1 MVNKSIGDSPF
12 TIHNSQFTIHN
23 SQLTTMLNKIINFA
37 LNNRLLIVVAS
48 VLLIV
53 FGSYVASKMEVDVF
67 PDLTA
72 PTVVVLTEAHG
83 MAPEE
88 VEKLVTFP
96 IETSV
101 NGATNVRRVRSSS
114 SAGISIVWVEFEWNT
129 DIFKAR
135 QIVNEKIIAVGANLP
150 VGVGNPTMAP
160 QSSIMGEIML
170 IGLTADSTSQMD
182 LRTIADWTIRPRLLA
197 TGGVAQV
204 VIIGGEYKQ
213 YQILA
218 SPQKMDF
225 YTISLTELLKA
236 SEEANGNSSGG
247 FINEYG
253 NEYII
258 KGIGRTNSVNE
269 IGKSVIKLVNGNPVK
284 IEDVAEIKI
293 GAAPKIGDGSLKGE
307 PAVIM
312 TVMKQPATNTLEL
325 TDKIDEAI
333 IDMQSNLPKDV
344 HINTKIFRQA
354 DFINASISNIQKVL
368 LEGTAFVIIILFLFL
383 MNWRA
388 TVISLVAIP
397 ISLIVAIL
405 TLKWLGFTIN
415 TMSLGG
421 MAIAIGDLVDD
432 AIIDVENVFK
442 RLKENAKKP
451 LEKQVNKLKVIFDAS
466 FEIRTSIIN
475 ATFIII
481 VAFVPLFFLSGME
494 GKLLAPLGIAFIVA
508 LFASLIV
515 SITLTPV
522 LCSYLLTNDKMLQ
535 KQHKESWL
543 VERLQKIYIRLLEKV
558 MRWKKIMITG
568 CVVLFVLALLAFS
581 QLGRSFLPE
590 FNEGSLV
597 ISAVSLPGIS
607 LEESNKIGTDI
618 EKALLTVPE
627 IKITTRRT
635 GRAELDEHA
644 QGVNASEIDA
654 PFTLDD
660 RNRAD
665 FMAEVRKKLAG
676 ISGAN
681 ITIGQPIGHRIDHM
695 LSGTRAN
702 IAIKIFGDDLN
713 KLFSLSNLIKNEIQN
728 IDGLV
733 DLSVE
738 QQVEIPQ
745 IQIKAKRDLLNHY
758 GISIGAF
765 NEFVDA
771 AIAGEK
777 VSDIYEGA
785 KTFDLVVRFDE
796 ENRTKIENIRNTLI
810 DVGNGELSIV
820 NGQTATNNSLPI
832 AIATQK
838 KIPLHYVADV
848 ISTSGP
854 NTINRENVERKTVVS
869 ANVVGRDQKSVVEDI
884 QQIIN
889 EKIKFP
895 EGYHIEYGGQFEA
908 EAEASK
914 ILVATSLL
922 SLLVIF
928 LLLFQEFKNVKISG
942 IILLNLPLALIGG
955 VFSIYFTSGILSIPA
970 IIGFITLF
978 GVATRNGI
986 LLVSHYKTLQ
996 EDGLDLYDTVI
1007 QGSKDR
1013 LSPILMTALTA
1024 GLALIPLAIAGD
1036 LPGNEIQS
1044 PMAKV
1049 ILGGLLTSTL
1059 LNIFIVPVV
1068 YFLSNSKSET
1078 I

>member
-1 MVNKSIGDSPF
+1 
-12 TIHNSQFTIHN
+12 
-23 SQLTTMLNKIINFA
+23 MLNKIIKFS
-37 LNNRLLIVVAS
+37 LHNRFFVVIAS
-48 VLLIV
+48 VLLLI
-53 FGSYVASKMEVDVF
+53 FGSVVASKMEVDVF

-114 SAGISIVWVEFEWNT
+114 SAGISIVWVEFEWDT
-129 DIFKAR
+129 DIYKAR
-135 QIVNEKIIAVGANLP
+135 QIVNEKITAVAEKLP
-150 VGVGNPTMAP
+150 QGVGNPTMGP

-170 IGLTADSTSQMD
+170 VSVTADETSQID

-197 TGGVAQV
+197 TGGVSQV
-204 VIIGGEYKQ
+204 IVIGGEYKQ

-218 SPQKMDF
+218 SPQKMN
-225 YTISLTELLKA
+225 YYNVSLNELLKA

-247 FINEYG
+247 FMNEYN
-253 NEYII
+253 NEYIV
-258 KGIGRTNSVNE
+258 KGIGRTSDIKE
-269 IGKSVIKLVNGNPVK
+269 IGKSVIKTVNGNTIK

-293 GAAPKIGDGSLKGE
+293 GSSLKIGDGSLKGQ

-312 TVMKQPATNTLEL
+312 TVMKQPSTNTLEL
-325 TDKIDEAI
+325 TETIDASI
-333 IDMQSNLPKDV
+333 ADIQKNLPKDV

-354 DFINASISNIQKVL
+354 DFINASISNIQKTL

-388 TVISLVAIP
+388 TFISLLAIP

-442 RLKENAKKP
+442 RLKENALKTKA
-451 LEKQVNKLKVIFDAS
+451 EQKDKLTVIFDGS
-466 FEIRTSIIN
+466 FEIRSSVIN

-481 VAFVPLFFLSGME
+481 VAFLPLFFLSGME

-522 LCSYLLTNDKMLQ
+522 LASYLLTNDKMLL

-543 VERLQKIYIRLLEKV
+543 VERLQKIYSNALNKV
-558 MRWKKIMITG
+558 MEMKKAVLIIAG
-568 CVVLFVLALLAFS
+568 GLFLVSLFVMS

-607 LEESNKIGTDI
+607 LEESNKIGTQV
-618 EKALLTVPE
+618 EKALLSVPE

-644 QGVNASEIDA
+644 QGVNAAEIDA
-654 PFTLDD
+654 PFTLEE
-660 RNRAD
+660 RSREE
-665 FMAEVRKKLAG
+665 FMADVREKLAG
-676 ISGAN
+676 VTGAN

-702 IAIKIFGDDLN
+702 IAIKIFGTDLN
-713 KLFSLSNLIKNEIQN
+713 KLFTLSNEIKAKIQN
-728 IDGLV
+728 VEGLV

-745 IQIKAKRDLLNHY
+745 IQIKAKRDVLNQY
-758 GISIGAF
+758 GITIGQF
-765 NEFVDA
+765 NEFVDVA
-771 AIAGEK
+771 FAGEK
-777 VSDIYEGA
+777 VSEIYEGN
-785 KTFDLVVRFDE
+785 KTFDLILRFDDA
-796 ENRTKIENIRNTLI
+796 NKGKIENIKNAMI
-810 DVGNGELSIV
+810 DTHDG
-820 NGQTATNNSLPI
+820 
-832 AIATQK
+832 K
-838 KIPLHYVADV
+838 KIPLYYVADV
-848 ISTSGP
+848 VSTSGP
-854 NTINRENVERKTVVS
+854 NTINRENVQRKTVVS
-869 ANVVGRDQKSVVEDI
+869 ANVSGRDQKSVVADI
-884 QQIIN
+884 QKIID
-889 EKIKFP
+889 EQVKLP
-895 EGYHIEYGGQFEA
+895 EEYHIEYGGQFEA

-914 ILVATSLL
+914 TLILTSLI

-928 LLLFQEFKNVKISG
+928 LILYQEFKKVKTAS

-986 LLVSHYKTLQ
+986 LLVSHYETL
-996 EDGLDLYDTVI
+996 EKEGLSLYETVI

-1024 GLALIPLAIAGD
+1024 GLALIPLAIASD

-1068 YFLSNSKSET
+1068 YYLSNRKKVTNEK
-1078 I
+1078 

>member
-1 MVNKSIGDSPF
+1 
-12 TIHNSQFTIHN
+12 
-23 SQLTTMLNKIINFA
+23 MLNRIINFS
-37 LNNRLLIVVAS
+37 LTNRLLVIVAS

-53 FGSYVASKMEVDVF
+53 FGSYVATQMEVDVF

-135 QIVNEKIIAVGANLP
+135 QIVNEKIIAVAEKLP
-150 VGVGNPTMAP
+150 QGVGNPTMAP

-170 IGLTADSTSQMD
+170 ISLTADSTSQMD
-182 LRTIADWTIRPRLLA
+182 LRTISDWTIRPRLLA

-204 VIIGGEYKQ
+204 VVIGGEYKQ

-218 SPQKMDF
+218 SPQKMN
-225 YTISLTELLKA
+225 YYHVSLSELLKA
-236 SEEANGNSSGG
+236 SEQANGNSSGG
-247 FINEYG
+247 FISEYN
-253 NEYII
+253 NEYIV
-258 KGIGRTNSVNE
+258 KGIGRTSEVDE
-269 IGKSVIKLVNGNPVK
+269 LGKSVIKTVSGNIVK

-293 GAAPKIGDGSLKGE
+293 GAAQKIGDGSLKGN

-325 TDKIDEAI
+325 TTKIDAAI
-333 IDMQSNLPKDV
+333 ADMQSNLPKDI

-354 DFINASISNIQKVL
+354 DFINASISNINKTL
-368 LEGTAFVIIILFLFL
+368 LEGSVFVIIILFLFL

-388 TVISLVAIP
+388 TIISLLAIP
-397 ISLIVAIL
+397 ISLIVAIF

-421 MAIAIGDLVDD
+421 MAIAIGALVDD

-442 RLKENAKKP
+442 RLKQNAVKP
-451 LEKQVNKLKVIFDAS
+451 IAERTDKLKVIFDAS
-466 FEIRTSIIN
+466 VEIRTSIIN

-494 GKLLAPLGIAFIVA
+494 GKLLAPLGIAFIVS

-522 LCSYLLTNDKMLQ
+522 LGSYLLANEKMLQ
-535 KQHKESWL
+535 KQHGESWL
-543 VERLQKIYIRLLEKV
+543 VQRLQKYYASTLIKV
-558 MRWKKIMITG
+558 MRWKKSVIA
-568 CVVLFVLALLAFS
+568 FSALLLIGALIVMS

-607 LEESNKIGTDI
+607 LEESNKIGTAV
-618 EKALLTVPE
+618 EKALLSVPE

-644 QGVNASEIDA
+644 QGVNAAEIDA
-654 PFTLDD
+654 PFILNE
-660 RNRAD
+660 RSREE
-665 FMAEVRKKLAG
+665 FLEEVREKLKG
-676 ISGAN
+676 VTGAN
-681 ITIGQPIGHRIDHM
+681 ITIGQPISHRIDHM

-702 IAIKIFGDDLN
+702 IAIKIFGSDLN
-713 KLFSLSNLIKNEIQN
+713 KLFTLSNQIKNEIQN
-728 IDGLV
+728 VEGLV

-745 IQIKAKRDLLNHY
+745 VQIKAKRDILNYY
-758 GISIGAF
+758 GITIGEF
-765 NEFVDA
+765 NEFVDVA
-771 AIAGEK
+771 FAGEK
-777 VSDIYEGA
+777 VSEIYEGA
-785 KTFDLVVRFDE
+785 KTFDLILRFDDA
-796 ENRTKIENIRNTLI
+796 NKGKMENIRNAMI
-810 DVGNGELSIV
+810 DTHD
-820 NGQTATNNSLPI
+820 GQ
-832 AIATQK
+832 

-848 ISTSGP
+848 ISTTGP
-854 NTINRENVERKTVVS
+854 NTINRENVQRKTVVS
-869 ANVVGRDQKSVVEDI
+869 ANVAGRDQKSVVQDI
-884 QQIIN
+884 QKIITD
-889 EKIKFP
+889 KIKLP
-895 EGYHIEYGGQFEA
+895 EGYHLEYAGQFEA

-914 ILVATSLL
+914 TLLITSLL

-928 LLLFQEFKNVKISG
+928 LLLFQEFKNVKIAS

-955 VFSIYFTSGILSIPA
+955 VFSIYFTSGIMSIPS

-986 LLVSHYKTLQ
+986 LLVSHYKTLK
-996 EDGLDLYDTVI
+996 EEGLNLYDTII

-1068 YFLSNSKSET
+1068 YYLSNTKTELK
-1078 I
+1078 

>member
-1 MVNKSIGDSPF
+1 
-12 TIHNSQFTIHN
+12 
-23 SQLTTMLNKIINFA
+23 MLNKIIKFS
-37 LNNRLLIVVAS
+37 LHNRFFVVIASILLLI
-48 VLLIV
+48 
-53 FGSYVASKMEVDVF
+53 FGSVVASKMEVDVF

-72 PTVVVLTEAHG
+72 PTVVILTEAHG

-96 IETSV
+96 LETSV

-114 SAGISIVWVEFEWNT
+114 SAGISIVWVEFEWDT
-129 DIFKAR
+129 DIFRAR
-135 QIVNEKIIAVGANLP
+135 QIVNEKIIAVSEKLP
-150 VGVGNPTMAP
+150 QGVGNPTMAP
-160 QSSIMGEIML
+160 QSSIMGEIMYVSL
-170 IGLTADSTSQMD
+170 SADSTSQIE

-197 TGGVAQV
+197 IGGVAQV
-204 VIIGGEYKQ
+204 TVIGGEYKQ

-218 SPQKMDF
+218 SSQKMS
-225 YTISLTELLKA
+225 YYNVSLNELLKA
-236 SEEANGNSSGG
+236 SEDSNGNSSGG
-247 FINEYG
+247 FLNEYH
-253 NEYII
+253 NEYIV
-258 KGIGRTNSVNE
+258 KGIGRTNDIKE
-269 IGKSVIKLVNGNPVK
+269 IGKSIIKIQNGNPIK

-293 GAAPKIGDGSLKGE
+293 GAAPKIGDASNNGK
-307 PAVIM
+307 PAIVLAIA
-312 TVMKQPATNTLEL
+312 KQPGINTLEL
-325 TDKIDEAI
+325 TEKIDASI
-333 IDMQSNLPKDV
+333 ADIQKNIPSDV
-344 HINTKIFRQA
+344 KVNTKIFRQA
-354 DFINASISNIQKVL
+354 DFINASISNIKKTL

-388 TVISLVAIP
+388 TFISLLAIP

-442 RLKENAKKP
+442 RLKENALKP
-451 LEKQVNKLKVIFDAS
+451 KTEQKDKITVIFDGS
-466 FEIRTSIIN
+466 FEIRSSVIN

-481 VAFVPLFFLSGME
+481 VAFLPLFFLSGME

-522 LCSYLLTNDKMLQ
+522 LASYLLTSDKMLL

-543 VERLQKIYIRLLEKV
+543 VEHLQKGYSNALQRV
-558 MRWKKIMITG
+558 MKMKKAVLISAG
-568 CVVLFVLALLAFS
+568 VLFLVALLVMS

-597 ISAVSLPGIS
+597 VSAVSLPGIS
-607 LEESNKIGTDI
+607 LEESNKIGTQV
-618 EKALLTVPE
+618 ERALLSVPE

-644 QGVNASEIDA
+644 QGVNSSEVEA
-654 PFTLDD
+654 PFVLEERD
-660 RNRAD
+660 RVK
-665 FMAEVRKKLAG
+665 FMADVRKKLAG
-676 ISGAN
+676 VTGAN

-702 IAIKIFGDDLN
+702 IAIKIFGSDLN
-713 KLFSLSNLIKNEIQN
+713 KLFTLSNEIKTKIQN
-728 IDGLV
+728 VEGLV

-745 IQIKAKRDLLNHY
+745 IQIKAKRDILNHY
-758 GISIGAF
+758 GITIGQF
-765 NEFVDA
+765 NEFVDVA
-771 AIAGEK
+771 FAGEK
-777 VSDIYEGA
+777 VSEIYEGN
-785 KTFDLVVRFDE
+785 KTFDLILRFDDA
-796 ENRTKIENIRNTLI
+796 NRGKMEHIKNAMI
-810 DVGNGELSIV
+810 DTHVG
-820 NGQTATNNSLPI
+820 
-832 AIATQK
+832 K
-838 KIPLHYVADV
+838 KIPLYYVADIV
-848 ISTSGP
+848 STSGP
-854 NTINRENVERKTVVS
+854 NTINRENVQRKTVVS
-869 ANVVGRDQKSVVEDI
+869 ANVSGRDQKSVVADI
-884 QQIIN
+884 QKIIN
-889 EKIKFP
+889 NEVQLP
-895 EGYHIEYGGQFEA
+895 EEYHIEYGGQFEA

-914 ILVATSLL
+914 TLVLTSFISLL
-922 SLLVIF
+922 AIF
-928 LLLFQEFKNVKISG
+928 LILYQEFKKVKTAS

-986 LLVSHYKTLQ
+986 LLVSHYETL
-996 EDGLDLYDTVI
+996 EKEGLALYETVI

-1024 GLALIPLAIAGD
+1024 GLALIPLAIASD
-1036 LPGNEIQS
+1036 MPGNEIQS

-1049 ILGGLLTSTL
+1049 ILGGLFTSTL

-1068 YFLSNSKSET
+1068 YYLSNRKKATNE

>member
-1 MVNKSIGDSPF
+1 
-12 TIHNSQFTIHN
+12 
-23 SQLTTMLNKIINFA
+23 MLNKIIKFS
-37 LNNRLLIVVAS
+37 LHNRFFVVIAS
-48 VLLIV
+48 VLLLL
-53 FGSYVASKMEVDVF
+53 FGGIVASNMEVDVF

-72 PTVVVLTEAHG
+72 PTVVILTEAHG

-96 IETSV
+96 LETSV

-114 SAGISIVWVEFEWNT
+114 SAGISIVWVEFEWDT
-129 DIFKAR
+129 DIYKAR
-135 QIVNEKIIAVGANLP
+135 QIVNEKITAVSEKLP
-150 VGVGNPTMAP
+150 QGVGKPTMGP

-170 IGLTADSTSQMD
+170 VSVTADSTSLLD

-197 TGGVAQV
+197 TGGVSQV
-204 VIIGGEYKQ
+204 VVIGGEYKQ

-218 SPQKMDF
+218 SPQKMS
-225 YTISLTELLKA
+225 YYNISLSELLKA
-236 SEEANGNSSGG
+236 SQESNGNSSGG
-247 FINEYG
+247 FMNEYN
-253 NEYII
+253 NEYIV
-258 KGIGRTNSVNE
+258 KGIGRTNDIE
-269 IGKSVIKLVNGNPVK
+269 AIGKSVVKMHNGNPIK
-284 IEDVAEIKI
+284 IEDVAEVKI
-293 GAAPKIGDGSLKGE
+293 GASLKIGDGSFKGQ

-325 TDKIDEAI
+325 TETIDIAI
-333 IDMQSNLPKDV
+333 ADIQKNLPKDV
-344 HINTKIFRQA
+344 HVNTKIFRQA
-354 DFINASISNIQKVL
+354 DFINASISNIQKTL

-388 TVISLVAIP
+388 TFISLLAIP

-405 TLKWLGFTIN
+405 TLKLLGYTIN

-442 RLKENAKKP
+442 RLKENAIKP
-451 LEKQVNKLKVIFDAS
+451 KAEQKDKLTVIFDGS
-466 FEIRTSIIN
+466 FEIRSSVIN

-481 VAFVPLFFLSGME
+481 VAFLPLFFLSGME

-515 SITLTPV
+515 SLTLTPV
-522 LCSYLLTNDKMLQ
+522 LASYLLTNDKMLL

-543 VERLQKIYIRLLEKV
+543 VERLQKLYSKTLHQV
-558 MRWKKIMITG
+558 MTFKKI
-568 CVVLFVLALLAFS
+568 VLFAAGGLFLLSLVIMS
-581 QLGRSFLPE
+581 QFGRSFLPE

-607 LEESNKIGTDI
+607 LEESNKIGTQV
-618 EKALLTVPE
+618 EKALLSVPE

-644 QGVNASEIDA
+644 QGVNAAEIDA
-654 PFTLDD
+654 PFVLEERD
-660 RNRAD
+660 REE
-665 FMAEVRKKLAG
+665 FMTDVREKLAG
-676 ISGAN
+676 VTGAN

-702 IAIKIFGDDLN
+702 IAIKIFGNDLN
-713 KLFSLSNLIKNEIQN
+713 KLFNLSNDIKREIQN
-728 IDGLV
+728 VEGLV

-745 IQIKAKRDLLNHY
+745 IQIKAKRVILNQY
-758 GISIGAF
+758 GITIGQF
-765 NEFVDA
+765 NEFVDVA
-771 AIAGEK
+771 FAGEK
-777 VSDIYEGA
+777 VSEIYENN
-785 KTFDLVVRFDE
+785 KTFDLILRFDDA
-796 ENRTKIENIRNTLI
+796 NKGKIEHIKNAMI
-810 DVGNGELSIV
+810 DTYDG
-820 NGQTATNNSLPI
+820 
-832 AIATQK
+832 K
-838 KIPLHYVADV
+838 KVPLYYVADIV
-848 ISTSGP
+848 STSGP
-854 NTINRENVERKTVVS
+854 NTINRENVQRKTVVS
-869 ANVVGRDQKSVVEDI
+869 ANVSGRDQKSVVADI
-884 QQIIN
+884 QKIIN
-889 EKIKFP
+889 EKVKLP
-895 EGYHIEYGGQFEA
+895 EDYHIEYGGQFEA

-914 ILVATSLL
+914 TLLLTSFI

-928 LLLFQEFKNVKISG
+928 LILYQEFKKVKTAS

-955 VFSIYFTSGILSIPA
+955 VFSIYFTSNILSIPA

-986 LLVSHYKTLQ
+986 LLVSHYEALEQEGLTLY
-996 EDGLDLYDTVI
+996 ETVI

-1024 GLALIPLAIAGD
+1024 GLALIPLAIASD

-1068 YFLSNSKSET
+1068 YYLSNRKKERNEL
-1078 I
+1078 

>member
-1 MVNKSIGDSPF
+1 
-12 TIHNSQFTIHN
+12 
-23 SQLTTMLNKIINFA
+23 MLNRLIKLSLQNRFLVIIAAA
-37 LNNRLLIVVAS
+37 LLLI
-48 VLLIV
+48 
-53 FGSYVASKMEVDVF
+53 FGSITATNMEVDVF

-72 PTVVVLTEAHG
+72 PTVVILTEAHG

-96 IETSV
+96 LETSV

-114 SAGISIVWVEFEWNT
+114 SAGISIVWVEFEWDT

-135 QIVNEKIIAVGANLP
+135 QIVNEKISAVSEKLP
-150 VGVGNPTMAP
+150 QGVGVPTMGP

-170 IGLTADSTSQMD
+170 ISLTADSTSQLD
-182 LRTIADWTIRPRLLA
+182 LRAMADWTLRPRLLA
-197 TGGVAQV
+197 TGGVSQV
-204 VIIGGEYKQ
+204 VVIGGEYKQ

-218 SPQKMDF
+218 SPQKMRN
-225 YTISLTELLKA
+225 YNVSLTELLTA
-236 SEEANGNSSGG
+236 CEEANGNSSGG
-247 FINEYG
+247 FMNEYS
-253 NEYII
+253 NEYIV
-258 KGIGRTNSVNE
+258 KGIGRTADINE
-269 IGKSVIKLVNGNPVK
+269 LKKSLIKKVDGNPVK
-284 IEDVAEIKI
+284 IEDVAEVTI

-312 TVMKQPATNTLEL
+312 TVMKQPATNTLAL
-325 TDKIDEAI
+325 TDKIDHALDEI
-333 IDMQSNLPKDV
+333 KKTLPVDV

-354 DFINASISNIQKVL
+354 DFINASVNNIQKTL
-368 LEGTAFVIIILFLFL
+368 IEGTIFVVIILFLFL

-388 TVISLVAIP
+388 TFISLLAIP
-397 ISLIVAIL
+397 VSLIVAIL

-442 RLKENAKKP
+442 RLKENARLPKD
-451 LEKQVNKLKVIFDAS
+451 EQRDKLIVIFDGS
-466 FEIRTSIIN
+466 FEIRSSIIN

-481 VAFVPLFFLSGME
+481 VAFLPLFFLTGME
-494 GKLLAPLGIAFIVA
+494 GKLLAPLGIAFIVS

-515 SITLTPV
+515 SLTLTPV
-522 LCSYLLTNDKMLQ
+522 LASFLLTKESMLL
-535 KQHKESWL
+535 KQNKESWL
-543 VERLQKIYIRLLEKV
+543 VENLNRIYQKALTTAMQFRKTVLI
-558 MRWKKIMITG
+558 G
-568 CVVLFVLALLAFS
+568 AGALFVISLFYFT

-597 ISAVSLPGIS
+597 VSAVSLPGIS
-607 LEESNKIGTDI
+607 LEESNKIGSRV
-618 EKALLTVPE
+618 EMALLDVPE
-627 IKITTRRT
+627 ISITTRRT

-644 QGVNASEIDA
+644 QGVNAAEIDA
-654 PFTLDD
+654 PFVLTD
-660 RNRAD
+660 RSREE
-665 FMAEVRKKLAG
+665 FMADVREKLANV
-676 ISGAN
+676 SGAN

-702 IAIKIFGDDLN
+702 IAIKLYGLDLN
-713 KLFSLSNLIKNEIQN
+713 KMFTLSNEVKAAIEG

-733 DLSVE
+733 DINVE

-745 IQIKAKRDLLNHY
+745 IQIKAKRDLLNQY
-758 GISIGAF
+758 GITIGKF
-765 NEFVDA
+765 NQFVDVA
-771 AIAGEK
+771 FAGEK
-777 VSDIYEGA
+777 VSEVYEGN
-785 KTFDLVVRFDE
+785 KTFDLILKFDDS
-796 ENRTKIENIRNTLI
+796 NRGKIEHIRNALI
-810 DVGNGELSIV
+810 DTDE
-820 NGQTATNNSLPI
+820 GQ
-832 AIATQK
+832 
-838 KIPLHYVADV
+838 KIPLHYVADIV
-848 ISTSGP
+848 STSGP
-854 NTINRENVERKTVVS
+854 NTINRENVQRKTVV
-869 ANVVGRDQKSVVEDI
+869 AVNVVGRDQKSAVEEI
-884 QQIIN
+884 KAAIN
-889 EKIKFP
+889 ANIDLP
-895 EGYHIEYGGQFEA
+895 EDYHIEYGGQFEA

-914 ILVATSLL
+914 TLIATSLI

-928 LLLFQEFKNVKISG
+928 LILFHEFKKAKTAAT
-942 IILLNLPLALIGG
+942 ILINLPLALIGG
-955 VFSIYFTSGILSIPA
+955 VFSLTFSSGILSIPA

-986 LLVSHYKTLQ
+986 LLVSHYETLKA
-996 EDGLDLYDTVI
+996 EGYTLYDSII

-1024 GLALIPLAIAGD
+1024 GLALIPLALASD

-1059 LNIFIVPVV
+1059 LNIFVVPVV
-1068 YFLSNSKSET
+1068 FYLTNIKKEL

>member
-1 MVNKSIGDSPF
+1 
-12 TIHNSQFTIHN
+12 
-23 SQLTTMLNKIINFA
+23 MLVI
-37 LNNRLLIVVAS
+37 VAS

-53 FGSYVASKMEVDVF
+53 FGSYVASQMEVDVF

-96 IETSV
+96 LETAV

-114 SAGISIVWVEFEWNT
+114 SAGISIVWIEFEWNT

-135 QIVNEKIIAVGANLP
+135 QIVNEKIIAVAERLP
-150 VGVGNPTMAP
+150 TSVGNPTMAP
-160 QSSIMGEIML
+160 QASIMGEIML
-170 IGLTADSTSQMD
+170 ISLTADSTSVMD
-182 LRTIADWTIRPRLLA
+182 LRTLADWSLRPRLLA

-204 VIIGGEYKQ
+204 VVIGGEYKQ

-218 SPQKMDF
+218 SPQKMAAF
-225 YTISLTELLKA
+225 GVSLSELLKA
-236 SEEANGNSSGG
+236 CGEINGNSSGG
-247 FINEYG
+247 FMSEFG
-253 NEYII
+253 NEYIVR
-258 KGIGRTNSVNE
+258 GMGRTSDVAE
-269 IGKSVIKLVNGNPVK
+269 LGKSVIKTTAAGVVK
-284 IEDVAEIKI
+284 IEDVATLKI
-293 GAAPKIGDGSLKGE
+293 AAAPKIGDGSLRGE

-312 TVMKQPATNTLEL
+312 TVMKQPATNSLVL
-325 TDKIDEAI
+325 TQKIDEAI
-333 IDMQSNLPKDV
+333 LELQKTIPADV
-344 HINTKIFRQA
+344 QINTRIFRQA
-354 DFINASISNIQKVL
+354 DFINASIFNIQKTL
-368 LEGTAFVIIILFLFL
+368 LEGSAFVVIVLFLFL

-388 TVISLVAIP
+388 TAISLVAIP
-397 ISLIVAIL
+397 VSLVVAIL
-405 TLKWLGFTIN
+405 TLKWLGFSIN

-442 RLKENAKKP
+442 RLKQNAAMP
-451 LEKQVNKLKVIFDAS
+451 PGERRGNLEVVFDAS

-481 VAFVPLFFLSGME
+481 VAFLPLFFLSGME

-508 LFASLIV
+508 LFASLMV

-522 LCSYLLTNDKMLQ
+522 LCSYLLTNEKSLQ
-535 KQHKESWL
+535 KQHGESWL
-543 VERLQKIYIRLLEKV
+543 VQRLQRGYARMLRGVFRAKTAVLTVCVLLV
-558 MRWKKIMITG
+558 AVAIFGLT
-568 CVVLFVLALLAFS
+568 

-597 ISAVSLPGIS
+597 ISAVSMPGIS
-607 LEESNKIGTDI
+607 LAESNKIGNRV
-618 EKALLTVPE
+618 EEELLKISE
-627 IKITTRRT
+627 IQTTTRRT

-644 QGVNASEIDA
+644 QGVNAAEIDA
-654 PFTLDD
+654 PFLLKD
-660 RNRAD
+660 RSRAD
-665 FMAEVRKKLAG
+665 FMENVRTNLANV
-676 ISGAN
+676 SGVN

-702 IAIKIFGDDLN
+702 IAIKIFGTDLA
-713 KLFSLSNLIKNEIQN
+713 KLFSLSNEIKREISE
-728 IDGLV
+728 IPGLV

-738 QQVEIPQ
+738 QQIEIPQ
-745 IQIKAKRDLLNHY
+745 IQIKAKRDMLNHY
-758 GISIGAF
+758 GIPVGQF
-765 NEFVDA
+765 NEFVDVA
-771 AIAGEK
+771 FAGEK
-777 VSDIYEGA
+777 VSEIYEG
-785 KTFDLVVRFDE
+785 TRSFDLILRFDDA
-796 ENRTKIENIRNTLI
+796 NRGNIENIRNTLI
-810 DVGNGELSIV
+810 DGA
-820 NGQTATNNSLPI
+820 NGQ
-832 AIATQK
+832 
-838 KIPLHYVADV
+838 KIPLSYVADV

-854 NTINRENVERKTVVS
+854 NTINRENVQRKTVVS
-869 ANVVGRDQKSVVEDI
+869 VNVAGRDQKSAVEEI
-884 QQIIN
+884 QKVIT
-889 EKIKFP
+889 EKIHLP
-895 EGYHIEYGGQFEA
+895 EGYHIQYGGQFEA

-914 ILVATSLL
+914 TLLATSLL

-928 LLLFQEFKNVKISG
+928 LLLFQEFKSLKTTT

-955 VFSIYFTSGILSIPA
+955 VFSIWLTSGILSIPA

-986 LLVSHYKTLQ
+986 LLVSRYRTLQ
-996 EDGLDLYDTVI
+996 EEGKPLYETVLE
-1007 QGSKDR
+1007 GSIDR

-1024 GLALIPLAIAGD
+1024 GLALIPLALAGD

-1059 LNIFIVPVV
+1059 LNVFIVPVV
-1068 YFLSNSKSET
+1068 YFLTNRKALK
-1078 I
+1078 

>member
-1 MVNKSIGDSPF
+1 
-12 TIHNSQFTIHN
+12 
-23 SQLTTMLNKIINFA
+23 MLNKIIKFS
-37 LNNRLLIVVAS
+37 LHNRFFVVIAS
-48 VLLIV
+48 VLLLI
-53 FGSYVASKMEVDVF
+53 FGSVVASRMEVDVF

-114 SAGISIVWVEFEWNT
+114 SAGISIVWVEFEWDT
-129 DIFKAR
+129 DIYKAR
-135 QIVNEKIIAVGANLP
+135 QIVNEKITAVAEKLP
-150 VGVGNPTMAP
+150 QGVGNPTMGP

-170 IGLTADSTSQMD
+170 VSVTADKTSQID

-197 TGGVAQV
+197 TGGVSQV
-204 VIIGGEYKQ
+204 VVIGGEFKQ

-218 SPQKMDF
+218 SPQKMN
-225 YTISLTELLKA
+225 YYNVSLNELLKA
-236 SEEANGNSSGG
+236 SQEANGNSSGG
-247 FINEYG
+247 FMNEYN
-253 NEYII
+253 NEYIV
-258 KGIGRTNSVNE
+258 KGIGRTSDINE
-269 IGKSVIKLVNGNPVK
+269 LGKSVIKTVNGNTIK

-293 GAAPKIGDGSLKGE
+293 GASLKIGDGSLKGK

-312 TVMKQPATNTLEL
+312 TVMKQPSTNTLEL
-325 TDKIDEAI
+325 TETIDASI
-333 IDMQSNLPKDV
+333 ADIQKNLPKDV
-344 HINTKIFRQA
+344 QINTKIFRQA
-354 DFINASISNIQKVL
+354 DFINASISNIQKTL

-388 TVISLVAIP
+388 TFISLLAIP

-442 RLKENAKKP
+442 RLKENALKP
-451 LEKQVNKLKVIFDAS
+451 KAEQKDKITVIFDGS
-466 FEIRTSIIN
+466 FEIRSSVIN

-481 VAFVPLFFLSGME
+481 VAFLPLFFLSGME

-522 LCSYLLTNDKMLQ
+522 LASYLLTNDKMLL

-543 VERLQKIYIRLLEKV
+543 VQRLQNVYAKALNKV
-558 MRWKKIMITG
+558 MEMKKA
-568 CVVLFVLALLAFS
+568 VLIIAGGLFLVSLLVMS

-607 LEESNKIGTDI
+607 LEESNKIGTQV
-618 EKALLTVPE
+618 EKALLSVPE

-644 QGVNASEIDA
+644 QGVNAAEIDA
-654 PFTLDD
+654 PFTLEERSRDE
-660 RNRAD
+660 
-665 FMAEVRKKLAG
+665 FMADVREKLSG
-676 ISGAN
+676 ITGAN

-702 IAIKIFGDDLN
+702 IAIKIFGNDLN
-713 KLFSLSNLIKNEIQN
+713 KLFTLSNEIKAKIQN
-728 IDGLV
+728 VEGLV

-745 IQIKAKRDLLNHY
+745 IQIKAKRDVLNQY
-758 GISIGAF
+758 GITIGQF
-765 NEFVDA
+765 NEFVDVA
-771 AIAGEK
+771 FAGEK
-777 VSDIYEGA
+777 VSEIYEGN
-785 KTFDLVVRFDE
+785 KTFDLMLRFDDA
-796 ENRTKIENIRNTLI
+796 NKGKIENIKNAMI
-810 DVGNGELSIV
+810 DTHDG
-820 NGQTATNNSLPI
+820 
-832 AIATQK
+832 K
-838 KIPLHYVADV
+838 KIPLYYVADV
-848 ISTSGP
+848 VSTSGP
-854 NTINRENVERKTVVS
+854 NTINRENVQRKTVVS
-869 ANVVGRDQKSVVEDI
+869 ANVSGRDQKSVVADI
-884 QQIIN
+884 QKIIN
-889 EKIKFP
+889 EEVKLP
-895 EGYHIEYGGQFEA
+895 EEYHIEYGGQFEA

-914 ILVATSLL
+914 TLVLTSLI

-928 LLLFQEFKNVKISG
+928 LILYQEFKKVKTAS

-986 LLVSHYKTLQ
+986 LLVSHYETL
-996 EDGLDLYDTVI
+996 EKEGLSLYETVI

-1024 GLALIPLAIAGD
+1024 GLALIPLAIASD

-1068 YFLSNSKSET
+1068 YYLSNRKKET
-1078 I
+1078 NEK

>member
-1 MVNKSIGDSPF
+1 
-12 TIHNSQFTIHN
+12 
-23 SQLTTMLNKIINFA
+23 
-37 LNNRLLIVVAS
+37 
-48 VLLIV
+48 
-53 FGSYVASKMEVDVF
+53 
-67 PDLTA
+67 
-72 PTVVVLTEAHG
+72 
-83 MAPEE
+83 
-88 VEKLVTFP
+88 
-96 IETSV
+96 
-101 NGATNVRRVRSSS
+101 VRRVRSSS

-135 QIVNEKIIAVGANLP
+135 QIVNEKISAVGEKLP
-150 VGVGNPTMAP
+150 NGVGNPTLAP

-170 IGLTADSTSQMD
+170 ISLTADSTNQMD
-182 LRTIADWTIRPRLLA
+182 LRTITDWTIRPRLLA

-204 VIIGGEYKQ
+204 IVIGGEYKQ
-213 YQILA
+213 YQVLA
-218 SPQKMDF
+218 SPTKMKH
-225 YTISLTELLKA
+225 YNVSLPELLKA

-247 FINEYG
+247 FINQYG

-258 KGIGRTNSVNE
+258 KGIGRTNSVDE
-269 IGKSVIKLVNGNPVK
+269 LGKTVIKRIDGNPIK

-325 TDKIDEAI
+325 TDKIDEAVA
-333 IDMQSNLPKDV
+333 DMQKNLPSDV
-344 HINTKIFRQA
+344 HINTQIFRQA

-368 LEGTAFVIIILFLFL
+368 LEGTAFVIIILILFL

-388 TVISLVAIP
+388 TAISLVAIP

-451 LEKQVNKLKVIFDAS
+451 IEQQTNKLKVIFDAS
-466 FEIRTSIIN
+466 FEIRHSIIN

-481 VAFVPLFFLSGME
+481 VAFLPLFFLSGME

-508 LFASLIV
+508 LFASLVV

-522 LCSYLLTNDKMLQ
+522 LCSYLLTNDKMLE

-543 VERLQKIYIRLLEKV
+543 VERLQNGYSRLLEKA
-558 MRWKKIMITG
+558 MRWKKT
-568 CVVLFVLALLAFS
+568 VVFSSIGLFVLALLEFT
-581 QLGRSFLPE
+581 QLGRRFLPE

-597 ISAVSLPGIS
+597 VSAVSLPGIS
-607 LEESNKIGTDI
+607 LEESNKIGVNV

-627 IKITTRRT
+627 INITTRRT

-654 PFTLDD
+654 PFTLGD
-660 RNRAD
+660 RSRAD
-665 FMAEVRKKLAG
+665 FMEDVREKLA
-676 ISGAN
+676 SVTGAN

-702 IAIKIFGDDLN
+702 IAIKIFGTDLN
-713 KLFSLSNLIKNEIQN
+713 KLFSLSNQIKNEIEGVE
-728 IDGLV
+728 GLV
-733 DLSVE
+733 DISVE

-758 GISIGAF
+758 GITIGAF
-765 NEFVDA
+765 NEFIDA

-785 KTFDLVVRFDE
+785 KTFDLIVRLDKE
-796 ENRTKIENIRNTLI
+796 SRSKIEDIENVLI
-810 DVGNGELSIV
+810 DTED
-820 NGQTATNNSLPI
+820 GQ
-832 AIATQK
+832 
-838 KIPLHYVADV
+838 KIPLHYVADI

-869 ANVVGRDQKSVVEDI
+869 ANVVGRDQKSAVEEI
-884 QQIIN
+884 QKIIN
-889 EKIKFP
+889 EKIQLP

-914 ILVATSLL
+914 MLMATSLL

-928 LLLFQEFKNVKISG
+928 LLLFQEFKSVKIAG
-942 IILLNLPLALIGG
+942 IVLLNLPLALIGG

-996 EDGLDLYDTVI
+996 EEGLNLYDTII

-1024 GLALIPLAIAGD
+1024 ALALIPLAIAGD

-1068 YFLSNSKSET
+1068 YFLSNSKSESK
-1078 I
+1078 

>member
-1 MVNKSIGDSPF
+1 
-12 TIHNSQFTIHN
+12 
-23 SQLTTMLNKIINFA
+23 MLNKIIKFS
-37 LNNRLLIVVAS
+37 LQNRFFVVIAS
-48 VLLIV
+48 VLLLI
-53 FGSYVASKMEVDVF
+53 FGSVVASKMEVDVF

-114 SAGISIVWVEFEWNT
+114 SAGISIVWVEFEWDT
-129 DIFKAR
+129 DIYKAR
-135 QIVNEKIIAVGANLP
+135 QIVNEKITAVAEKLP
-150 VGVGNPTMAP
+150 QGVGNPTMGP

-170 IGLTADSTSQMD
+170 VSVTADKTSQID

-197 TGGVAQV
+197 TGGVSQV
-204 VIIGGEYKQ
+204 VVIGGEYKQ

-218 SPQKMDF
+218 SPQKMN
-225 YTISLTELLKA
+225 YYNISLNELLKA

-247 FINEYG
+247 FMNEYN
-253 NEYII
+253 NEYIV
-258 KGIGRTNSVNE
+258 KGIGRTNE
-269 IGKSVIKLVNGNPVK
+269 IQALGKSLIKMQHGNPIK

-293 GAAPKIGDGSLKGE
+293 EASLKIGDGSLKGE

-312 TVMKQPATNTLEL
+312 TVMKQPSTNTLEL
-325 TDKIDEAI
+325 TETIDASI
-333 IDMQSNLPKDV
+333 ADIQKNLPKDV

-354 DFINASISNIQKVL
+354 DFINASISNIQKTL

-388 TVISLVAIP
+388 TFISLLAIP

-442 RLKENAKKP
+442 RLKENALKP
-451 LEKQVNKLKVIFDAS
+451 KSEQKDKLTVIFDGS
-466 FEIRTSIIN
+466 FEIRSSVIN

-481 VAFVPLFFLSGME
+481 VAFLPLFFLSGMV

-522 LCSYLLTNDKMLQ
+522 LASYLLTNDKMLL

-543 VERLQKIYIRLLEKV
+543 VERLQKVYSNALNKV
-558 MRWKKIMITG
+558 MEIKKAVLIVAG
-568 CVVLFVLALLAFS
+568 GLFLVSLFVMS

-607 LEESNKIGTDI
+607 LEESNKIGTQV
-618 EKALLTVPE
+618 EKALLSVPE

-644 QGVNASEIDA
+644 QGVNAGEIDA
-654 PFTLDD
+654 PFTLDE
-660 RNRAD
+660 RSREE
-665 FMAEVRKKLAG
+665 FMADVREKLAG
-676 ISGAN
+676 VTGAN

-702 IAIKIFGDDLN
+702 IAIKIFGNDLN
-713 KLFSLSNLIKNEIQN
+713 KLFTLSNEIKAKIQN
-728 IDGLV
+728 IEGLV

-745 IQIKAKRDLLNHY
+745 IQIKAKRDLLNQY
-758 GISIGAF
+758 GITIGQF
-765 NEFVDA
+765 NKFVDVA
-771 AIAGEK
+771 FAGEK
-777 VSDIYEGA
+777 VSEIYEGN
-785 KTFDLVVRFDE
+785 KTFDLILRFDDA
-796 ENRTKIENIRNTLI
+796 NKGKMENIKNAMI
-810 DVGNGELSIV
+810 DTHDG
-820 NGQTATNNSLPI
+820 
-832 AIATQK
+832 K
-838 KIPLHYVADV
+838 KIPLYYVADIV
-848 ISTSGP
+848 STSGP
-854 NTINRENVERKTVVS
+854 NTINRENVQRKTVVS
-869 ANVVGRDQKSVVEDI
+869 ANVSGRDQKSVVADI
-884 QQIIN
+884 QKIIN
-889 EKIKFP
+889 EEVKLP
-895 EGYHIEYGGQFEA
+895 EEYHIEYGGQFEA

-914 ILVATSLL
+914 TLVLTSLI

-928 LLLFQEFKNVKISG
+928 LILYQEFKKVKIAS

-978 GVATRNGI
+978 GVATRNGV
-986 LLVSHYKTLQ
+986 LLISHYETL
-996 EDGLDLYDTVI
+996 EKEGLSLYETVI

-1024 GLALIPLAIAGD
+1024 GLALIPLAIASD

-1068 YFLSNSKSET
+1068 YYLSNRKKVINEN
-1078 I
+1078 